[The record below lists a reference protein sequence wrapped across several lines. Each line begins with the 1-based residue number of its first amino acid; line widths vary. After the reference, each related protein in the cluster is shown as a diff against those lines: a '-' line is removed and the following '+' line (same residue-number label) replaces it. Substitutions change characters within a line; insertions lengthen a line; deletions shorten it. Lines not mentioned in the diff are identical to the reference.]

1 MHTFLEVQD
10 QKVHKHVLRQAKY
23 IDSWLVIDR
32 GEQAVKLLTSVS
44 FRQKILSVIWFVVAK
59 YLFLRT
65 NVFSYASFIEVLRT
79 VMIGLWSLHEIVC
92 GFHDDY
98 KTVFRDHDNNCLITL
113 SARNVTNVEEV
124 KAHCTLTSREWLGT
138 LMKQVLKYNQ
148 LCYGSLKTGGRSS
161 RSLACLLC
169 GAECRR
175 GVSASIVSAGGFA
188 QVPDTKE
195 NYRLCWRLVTTLP
208 SHRKKV
214 LLKIS
219 GI

>member
-1 MHTFLEVQD
+1 M
-10 QKVHKHVLRQAKY
+10 
-23 IDSWLVIDR
+23 
-32 GEQAVKLLTSVS
+32 
-44 FRQKILSVIWFVVAK
+44 
-59 YLFLRT
+59 
-65 NVFSYASFIEVLRT
+65 
-79 VMIGLWSLHEIVC
+79 HEIVC

-175 GVSASIVSAGGFA
+175 GVGASIVSAGGFA
-188 QVPDTKE
+188 QVTAAWFCPPLASHHWAVHSHSE
-195 NYRLCWRLVTTLP
+195 SAPVVRLVRSFIYPAHHTCFFVIVVVVTDKTGKLEP
-208 SHRKKV
+208 TRSSRFGLACFAPNKEKHTRV
-214 LLKIS
+214 VF
-219 GI
+219 